1 MNINDIELK
10 NIKGFIAQDEA
21 LRLYELAKEASLI
34 GPCLEIGSYCGKTA
48 SYIGMGCREN
58 GCVLFSMGK
67 PGTLPVLIY
76 IFLSRPFCPS
86 RVFAIIQQK
95 SFSKIREVSLY
106 FHNHLLKMATLPNLI
121 NTDLSRGFTVSQVAE
136 KHGWT
141 EPMVWSLALEDKED
155 IERFKKLGWGLRTW
169 GQWEWNDCDRRFG
182 DDWPGR
188 IPAQLIAH
196 ILFYFSKQNNL
207 ILDPMAGGG
216 VTADTCLA
224 LNRRCWTF
232 EMTDR
237 PDERPEI
244 EPHTWTLPAAQQ
256 LSWPVSSKEKPDLII
271 FDPPYF
277 DKKAADYAEKS
288 ISGLPKKEY
297 LEFLEAFFALLKQNA
312 KKTTRLAFINAD
324 WRDFQNKPAAEE
336 SGKGAILI
344 DDYIRILNKTGWQHT
359 HIIQAPKECEPVPNY
374 FGLRFVQFVLNGHL
388 PDFLSGVHD
397 QIQVMPVK

>member
-1 MNINDIELK
+1 
-10 NIKGFIAQDEA
+10 
-21 LRLYELAKEASLI
+21 
-34 GPCLEIGSYCGKTA
+34 
-48 SYIGMGCREN
+48 
-58 GCVLFSMGK
+58 
-67 PGTLPVLIY
+67 
-76 IFLSRPFCPS
+76 
-86 RVFAIIQQK
+86 
-95 SFSKIREVSLY
+95 
-106 FHNHLLKMATLPNLI
+106 
-121 NTDLSRGFTVSQVAE
+121 
-136 KHGWT
+136 
-141 EPMVWSLALEDKED
+141 
-155 IERFKKLGWGLRTW
+155 
-169 GQWEWNDCDRRFG
+169 
-182 DDWPGR
+182 
-188 IPAQLIAH
+188 
-196 ILFYFSKQNNL
+196 
-207 ILDPMAGGG
+207 MAGGG

-232 EMTDR
+232 DMADR